1 MRELVSGRPASLTLL
16 DDVTSSPTNWKE
28 IKKVGYPLALPF
40 LLFNSYPS
48 SQALTYI
55 SKVYKLNGDSDSA
68 VLSKSKSVGQ
78 QIISDVEKRIV
89 DDLVISTVAS
99 KSVSS

>member
-1 MRELVSGRPASLTLL
+1 M
-16 DDVTSSPTNWKE
+16 
-28 IKKVGYPLALPF
+28 ALPF

-48 SQALTYI
+48 SQALTTYI

>member
-1 MRELVSGRPASLTLL
+1 M
-16 DDVTSSPTNWKE
+16 
-28 IKKVGYPLALPF
+28 ALPF

-48 SQALTYI
+48 SQALTTYI
-55 SKVYKLNGDSDSA
+55 SKVYKLNGDSA